1 METRANYVIVGM
13 FTVLAVLAMFGF
25 IYWAAGIS
33 INGETTMLR
42 VRIPG
47 SAAGLGRGSFVLF
60 NGVKVGDVKRV
71 YIDVTNPNVA
81 IADAEVDRLTPIT
94 PSTAADI
101 GIAGL
106 TGQANIELRGGNPE
120 ERNLLEEAEANDT
133 IAEITANPSAVTS
146 LLQSAQD
153 IFTRAERV
161 MSQLED
167 FTKDARGP
175 LTETLENARTFSQAL
190 SRNAD
195 GVDTFL
201 SNFSELSAKLGTVS
215 DRLDTTLTAAEE
227 LLRSVDRE
235 KVSAI
240 VSNVEQFTQKLSSAT
255 NDLDAVVANINDT
268 VASIRE
274 LSDGAG
280 KTLARVD
287 DIVESVD
294 PERVRS
300 AMDNI
305 DGTVADAREAAS
317 NIQDMT
323 DRFALRG
330 DDIDRIISDAQE
342 ISARLNRASVR
353 VDGVLAKVDSLLGS
367 GEAEGVMQQATD
379 TLKSFRQVADTLNA
393 RLGPITDG
401 LSRFSGQGLR
411 DAEALIRDARRSINR
426 IEQAVSDLERNPQRI
441 ITGGAGGVPQVDGRT
456 RR

>member
-1 METRANYVIVGM
+1 METKANYVIVGI

-33 INGETTMLR
+33 LNGETTMLR

-60 NGVKVGDVKRV
+60 NGVKVGDVRRV

-106 TGQANIELRGGNPE
+106 TGQANIELRGGNPQE
-120 ERNLLEEAEANDT
+120 TNLLEKAEADNT
-133 IAEITANPSAVTS
+133 VAEITANPSAVTS

-153 IFTRAERV
+153 IFTRAEKV
-161 MSQLED
+161 MTQLED
-167 FTKDARGP
+167 FTKEARGP
-175 LTETLENARTFSQAL
+175 LVETLDNARTFSQAL

-201 SNFSELSAKLGTVS
+201 SNFSELSQKLGTVS
-215 DRLDTTLTAAEE
+215 DRLDTTLAAAED
-227 LLRSVDRE
+227 LLRSVDRD
-235 KVSAI
+235 KIATI
-240 VSNVEQFTQKLSSAT
+240 VGNVEQFTEKLDSAT
-255 NDLDAVVANINDT
+255 GDLDTVVANVNET
-268 VASIRE
+268 VTSVRR

-280 KTLARVD
+280 ETLGKVD
-287 DIVESVD
+287 DILASVD
-294 PERVRS
+294 PERVKS
-300 AMDNI
+300 TMDDI
-305 DGTVADAREAAS
+305 DGAVTDARQAAA
-317 NIQDMT
+317 NVAKLT
-323 DRFALRG
+323 DRFAMRG
-330 DDIDRIISDAQE
+330 DDVDRIITDAQE
-342 ISARLNRASVR
+342 MSARLNRASVR

-367 GEAEGVMQQATD
+367 GDAEGVMQQATE
-379 TLKSFRQVADTLNA
+379 TLQAFRQVADTLNA
-393 RLGPITDG
+393 RLGTITDG
-401 LSRFSGQGLR
+401 LARFSGQGLR
-411 DAEALIRDARRSINR
+411 DTEALIRDARRSINR

-441 ITGGAGGVPQVDGRT
+441 ITGGAGGVPQYDGRT